1 MKLSLVWSCLSERL
15 PHVSLPPGIL
25 YMSKTNHQ
33 RHPQL
38 WPQLYCT
45 SRTFNTVAMVRS
57 PQALA
62 SKATCNQAIYIS
74 VLFEVVAR
82 QAQIVDSTFVCIP

>member
-1 MKLSLVWSCLSERL
+1 MEWVC
-15 PHVSLPPGIL
+15 
-25 YMSKTNHQ
+25 
-33 RHPQL
+33 
-38 WPQLYCT
+38 CT

-74 VLFEVVAR
+74 VLFEVVDGSVRNVVSVICA
-82 QAQIVDSTFVCIP
+82 S